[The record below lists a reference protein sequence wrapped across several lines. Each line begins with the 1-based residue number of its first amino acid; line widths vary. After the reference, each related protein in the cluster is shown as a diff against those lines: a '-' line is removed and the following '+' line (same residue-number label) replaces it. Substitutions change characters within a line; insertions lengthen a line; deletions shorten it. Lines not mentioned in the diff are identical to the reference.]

1 MKKIDKIK
9 LWIFVILRLSII
21 IAGLLSFFEKNW
33 TCLGLSILTLIVMLL
48 PSIFER
54 RFNLEIPSEFEIA
67 LILFIYAA
75 MFLGEQQQFY
85 DKFWWWDKMLH
96 SISGLIL
103 GNIGFLIVNYLNRS
117 NKMNIKLSPVF
128 VAIFSFCFAVTM
140 GAIWEI
146 YEYTMD
152 KLFGFF
158 MQRGSLDDTMTDLIL
173 DTAGALLFAILG
185 YFHQK
190 GEKNLCQNI

>member
-1 MKKIDKIK
+1 
-9 LWIFVILRLSII
+9 
-21 IAGLLSFFEKNW
+21 
-33 TCLGLSILTLIVMLL
+33 LGLSILTLIVMLL

-75 MFLGEQQQFY
+75 MFLGEQRQFY

-117 NKMNIKLSPVF
+117 SKMNIKLSPVF
-128 VAIFSFCFAVTM
+128 VAIFPFCFAVTM
-140 GAIWEI
+140 GPYGKSMSIPWTN
-146 YEYTMD
+146 Y
-152 KLFGFF
+152 L
-158 MQRGSLDDTMTDLIL
+158 GSLCKEAVWMIP
-173 DTAGALLFAILG
+173 
-185 YFHQK
+185 
-190 GEKNLCQNI
+190 